1 MPGLVSCIV
10 LGFPIISNVN
20 FLRASWSQFA
30 EVKCGSY
37 SRAQMSC
44 LPGYQV
50 ALTTGEV
57 TDVVCACVYKE
68 IFSLKKYEKK
78 KSLKS
83 IILIK
88 GMPS

>member
-1 MPGLVSCIV
+1 
-10 LGFPIISNVN
+10 
-20 FLRASWSQFA
+20 
-30 EVKCGSY
+30 
-37 SRAQMSC
+37 MSC

-78 KSLKS
+78 NH
-83 IILIK
+83 
-88 GMPS
+88 